1 MTTNI
6 VNIKFAVEY
15 MHISCAIEIEINN
28 ANAPQGLKLSAI
40 PYIDN
45 QFADLQL
52 WDSNFYSI
60 SLFSI
65 YKYLEDD
72 TKNIICSLLRIV
84 VFIKQ
89 WPLENKMV
97 KDIPQISKFGF
108 VAWEF
113 LSAIYKFGWNMLT
126 ANSDNW
132 TSRQYVSL

>member
-89 WPLENKMV
+89 
-97 KDIPQISKFGF
+97 
-108 VAWEF
+108 
-113 LSAIYKFGWNMLT
+113 
-126 ANSDNW
+126 
-132 TSRQYVSL
+132 